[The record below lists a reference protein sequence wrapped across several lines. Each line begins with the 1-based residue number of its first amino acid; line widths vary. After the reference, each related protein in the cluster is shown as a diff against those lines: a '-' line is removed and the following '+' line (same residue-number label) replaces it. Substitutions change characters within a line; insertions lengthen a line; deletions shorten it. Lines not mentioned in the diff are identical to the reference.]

1 MSLLQFRAQ
10 PQGFAEGLAH
20 PPFGPLSTP
29 RCPGQLNELPRR
41 ALLLDLRQYLA
52 APFVGELAG
61 NMWLHVTHL
70 LSAELMDGSARR
82 EDPHLAQAVRPA
94 VPLLM
99 IKIRYGSPVDP
110 TTAWLARMV
119 ASADAVSIRRLSPRA
134 AGLTPARRLPERRRG
149 RGGPARLR
157 WPKSGFCASGIA
169 CRRRC

>member
-10 PQGFAEGLAH
+10 PQGFAEGLVH

-52 APFVGELAG
+52 APFVGELPG

-99 IKIRYGSPVDP
+99 IKIRYGSPVD
-110 TTAWLARMV
+110 RNDRV
-119 ASADAVSIRRLSPRA
+119 AGQDGYLGRCRQHPPAIA
-134 AGLTPARRLPERRRG
+134 AGGWIHPGQAAT
-149 RGGPARLR
+149 
-157 WPKSGFCASGIA
+157 
-169 CRRRC
+169 

>member
-99 IKIRYGSPVDP
+99 IKIRYGSPVD
-110 TTAWLARMV
+110 RNDRV
-119 ASADAVSIRRLSPRA
+119 AGQDGYLGRCRQHPPVIA
-134 AGLTPARRLPERRRG
+134 AGGWTHPGQA
-149 RGGPARLR
+149 AT
-157 WPKSGFCASGIA
+157 
-169 CRRRC
+169 